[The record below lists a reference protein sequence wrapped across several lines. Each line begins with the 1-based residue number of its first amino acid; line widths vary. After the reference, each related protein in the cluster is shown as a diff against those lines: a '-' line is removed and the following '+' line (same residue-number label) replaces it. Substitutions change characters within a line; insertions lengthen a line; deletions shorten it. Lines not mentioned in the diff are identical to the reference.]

1 MLKHHRLWLGALVLV
16 LLVTTG
22 CSKFRKIQKNPDWK
36 IRYDAAVKYYE
47 RGERGDYLK
56 AAVLFEEL
64 LPLIRGT
71 AEAEKAQFYFAYS
84 QFHQRLFI
92 QSAYHFKS
100 FYETYSRSE
109 FAQESMYMHAYSLFL
124 DSPVQELDQTSSIE
138 AVQAMQNFINKFPDS
153 EYNEQASNT
162 IDELQK
168 KLELKA
174 YSNAKLYG
182 KVRQYNS
189 AVIAFENFY
198 KDFPDSKL
206 NEEIFYLQIEAQHNY
221 AKASIYTKQ
230 KERYQKTLEYYLAF
244 LEKYPESKY
253 LKEAQKFYSNSLDF
267 IEDLNRNEQNLGLK

>member
-1 MLKHHRLWLGALVLV
+1 MWRHHRLWLKVLVLV
-16 LLVTTG
+16 VLFSTG
-22 CSKFRKIQKNPDWK
+22 CSKFRKIQKNPDWR

-47 RGERGDYLK
+47 RGEKGDYLK

-71 AEAEKAQFYFAYS
+71 KEAEKAQFYFAYA
-84 QFHQRLFI
+84 QFQQRLYI

-100 FYETYSRSE
+100 FYETYSRSD

-124 DSPVQELDQTSSIE
+124 DSPVQELDQTSSVE
-138 AVQAMQNFINKFPDS
+138 AIQAMQNFLNKYPTS
-153 EYNEQASNT
+153 EYREQANST

-174 YSNAKLYG
+174 YENAKLYNQLQ
-182 KVRQYNS
+182 QYNS

-206 NEEIFYLQIEAQHNY
+206 NEEIYYLQIQAQHNY
-221 AKASIYTKQ
+221 AKASIFARQ
-230 KERYQKTLEYYLAF
+230 KERYKKTVDYYLAF
-244 LEKYPESKY
+244 LERYSESKY
-253 LKEAQKFYSNSLDF
+253 LKEAQKYYSNSLDF
-267 IEDLNRNEQNLGLK
+267 LEEIGGEQNLGLK